1 MLYFVSSLSPQSDYV
16 KVLILMM
23 QQLMVPVPK
32 ETVMAI
38 EAYRSQAQVLVKSY
52 LFADPFV
59 PYTSVLGGVVACKV
73 IYDITQLISTF
84 YIKTYSGLTK
94 IQRIE
99 WNNRGMSS
107 LHAIFITALSLYFV
121 FWSDLFSDKS
131 NAGYVTLRS
140 SPLSI
145 FGLAVSVGYFI
156 ADLGMI
162 FWFYP
167 SLGGMEYEKK
177 SKPARELTSIAGIS
191 YAMVASGFR
200 YLDISGMKRST
211 AYLVNGVLI
220 FVFWFIARVLLFF
233 YIFYHI
239 NMHFDQIVQ
248 MMWFGCVVVVLVPS
262 TLFIMN
268 LIWFSK
274 IIKGLLKILA
284 KRQ

>member
-1 MLYFVSSLSPQSDYV
+1 
-16 KVLILMM
+16 
-23 QQLMVPVPK
+23 MVPVPK

-84 YIKTYSGLTK
+84 YIKTYSGLTR

-121 FWSDLFSDKS
+121 FWSDLFSDKT

-145 FGLAVSVGYFI
+145 FGLAVSVGYFL

-162 FWFYP
+162 LWFYP
-167 SLGGMEYEKK
+167 SLGGMEYVFHHCL
-177 SKPARELTSIAGIS
+177 SAIAVGYSMLSGEGQLYTYMCLIS
-191 YAMVASGFR
+191 EVTTPEINMR
-200 YLDISGMKRST
+200 WYLDISGMKRST

-220 FVFWFIARVLLFF
+220 FIFWFIARVLLFF

-239 NMHFDQIVQ
+239 NMHFDQVVQ
-248 MMWFGCVVVVLVPS
+248 MMWFGCAVVVLVPS
-262 TLFIMN
+262 ALFIMN
-268 LIWFSK
+268 LMWFAK

>member
-73 IYDITQLISTF
+73 
-84 YIKTYSGLTK
+84 
-94 IQRIE
+94 
-99 WNNRGMSS
+99 
-107 LHAIFITALSLYFV
+107 
-121 FWSDLFSDKS
+121 
-131 NAGYVTLRS
+131 
-140 SPLSI
+140 
-145 FGLAVSVGYFI
+145 VSVGYFI

-167 SLGGMEYEKK
+167 SLGGMEYVVHHCL
-177 SKPARELTSIAGIS
+177 SAIAVGYSMLSGEGQLYTYMCLIS
-191 YAMVASGFR
+191 EVTTPEINMR
-200 YLDISGMKRST
+200 WYLDISGMKRST

>member
-1 MLYFVSSLSPQSDYV
+1 
-16 KVLILMM
+16 
-23 QQLMVPVPK
+23 MVPVPK

-84 YIKTYSGLTK
+84 YIKTYSGLTR

-99 WNNRGMSS
+99 WNNRSGRNSFLTS
-107 LHAIFITALSLYFV
+107 HF
-121 FWSDLFSDKS
+121 
-131 NAGYVTLRS
+131 
-140 SPLSI
+140 
-145 FGLAVSVGYFI
+145 LAVSVGYFL

-162 FWFYP
+162 LWFYP
-167 SLGGMEYEKK
+167 SLGGMEYVFHHCL
-177 SKPARELTSIAGIS
+177 SAIAVGYSMLSGEGQLYTYMCLIS
-191 YAMVASGFR
+191 EVTTPEINMR
-200 YLDISGMKRST
+200 WYLDISGMKRST

-220 FVFWFIARVLLFF
+220 FIFWFIARVLLFF

-239 NMHFDQIVQ
+239 NMHFDQVVQ
-248 MMWFGCVVVVLVPS
+248 MMWFGCAVVVLVPS
-262 TLFIMN
+262 ALFIMN
-268 LIWFSK
+268 LMWFAK